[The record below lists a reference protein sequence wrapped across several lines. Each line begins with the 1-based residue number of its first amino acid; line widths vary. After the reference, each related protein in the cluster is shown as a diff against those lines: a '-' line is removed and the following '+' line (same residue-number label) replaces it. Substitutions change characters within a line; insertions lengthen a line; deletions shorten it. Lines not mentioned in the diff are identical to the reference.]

1 MSLAV
6 SNGIAYT
13 GSESNVI
20 RIWKLPEF
28 TEYGQLKSKAKMVVA
43 IQVSNDRVFAAY
55 ADCKIRIWSRRTWD
69 GITKHV
75 RVATVPKM
83 GGYVR
88 SYISGKDKMVLIELV
103 SRY

>member
-1 MSLAV
+1 MSIAV
-6 SNGIAYT
+6 SNGVAYT

-28 TEYGQLKSKAKMVVA
+28 TEHGQLKSKAKMVVA

-69 GITKHV
+69 GSTKHV
-75 RVATVPKM
+75 RVATIPKM

-88 SYISGKDKMVLIELV
+88 SYISSKDKMVLIELV
-103 SRY
+103 SHY